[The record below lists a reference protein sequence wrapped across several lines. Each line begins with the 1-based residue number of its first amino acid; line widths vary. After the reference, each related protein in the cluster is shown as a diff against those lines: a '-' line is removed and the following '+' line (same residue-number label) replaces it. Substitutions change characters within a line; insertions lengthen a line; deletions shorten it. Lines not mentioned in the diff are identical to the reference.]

1 MPAVILWMAVLLVAE
16 IWVLRVAFR
25 ESTAWGILIPLLPPL
40 GVIYAILR
48 WEG

>member
-16 IWVLRVAFR
+16 TWVLRMAFR
-25 ESTAWGILIPLLPPL
+25 EITAWGILILLLPPL
-40 GVIYAILR
+40 GVICSTIH